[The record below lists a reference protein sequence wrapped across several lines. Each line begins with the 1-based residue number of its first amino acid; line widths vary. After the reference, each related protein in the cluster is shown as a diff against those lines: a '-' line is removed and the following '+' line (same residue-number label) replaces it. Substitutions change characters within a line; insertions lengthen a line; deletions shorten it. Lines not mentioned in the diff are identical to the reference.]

1 MNSAAQLI
9 SASRRVHV
17 GQGERFVS
25 GEADVM
31 LSTILGSCVAAC
43 IRDPQAGVGGMN
55 HFLLPAGGGA
65 DENNSRYGANAM
77 ELLINEILKAGG
89 RRERLAAKLFGGA
102 RMFDDLR
109 GIGDDNAAFAQKFLG
124 DEGIRVEATSLGGRA
139 ARRVHYWP
147 ATGKVLVR
155 VVEDA
160 ASVVGAAERRYA
172 QQKPSAESSSGEV
185 ELF

>member
-1 MNSAAQLI
+1 
-9 SASRRVHV
+9 
-17 GQGERFVS
+17 
-25 GEADVM
+25 M

-55 HFLLPAGGGA
+55 HFLLPAGKGD
-65 DENNSRYGANAM
+65 DENGSRYGANAM

-89 RRERLAAKLFGGA
+89 RRERLTAKLFGGA
-102 RMFDDLR
+102 RMFEDMR
-109 GIGDDNAAFAQKFLG
+109 GIGDDNAVFAQKFLAN
-124 DEGIRVEATSLGGRA
+124 EGIPVEATSLGGRA

-155 VVEDA
+155 MVEDA
-160 ASVVGAAERRYA
+160 TSVVSAAERRYA
-172 QQKPSAESSSGEV
+172 QQKPAEEASTGDV